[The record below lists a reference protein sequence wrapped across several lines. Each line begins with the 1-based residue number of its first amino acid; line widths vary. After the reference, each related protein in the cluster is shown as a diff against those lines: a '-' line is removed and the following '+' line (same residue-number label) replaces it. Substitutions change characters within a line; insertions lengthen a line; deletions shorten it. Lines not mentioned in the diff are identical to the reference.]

1 MSGRRAIV
9 GAGLVIAALVAVVLW
24 RSHGRDEHARPDTKA
39 ASEPAAP
46 VSAAPPVAAPPTV
59 PTPEGANVGEVPS
72 EAERPQPVPLPESA
86 KPPPLDG
93 KHSEPAPPQKA
104 FSHDDIIAKRE
115 ADLKLLDDTK
125 ARLES
130 DLATAR
136 TAHDETAVHDLEIRI
151 ARLGDLRKKRSAELD
166 QLRAGGSG
174 QP

>member
-9 GAGLVIAALVAVVLW
+9 GAGLVIAVVVAVVLW
-24 RSHGRDEHARPDTKA
+24 RSDGRDEHARPDTQA

-46 VSAAPPVAAPPTV
+46 VSAAPPAPAPPTV
-59 PTPEGANVGEVPS
+59 PTPQGAKVGEVPG
-72 EAERPQPVPLPESA
+72 EPARPQPVPLPESA

-104 FSHDDIIAKRE
+104 FSHDDIITKRE
-115 ADLKLLDDTK
+115 ADLKMLDDTK

-130 DLATAR
+130 DLAAAR
-136 TAHDETAVHDLEIRI
+136 TAHDEATVHALEVRI
-151 ARLGDLRKKRSAELD
+151 ARIGEVRKKRSAELD

>member
-24 RSHGRDEHARPDTKA
+24 RSHGRNEHARPDTQA

-46 VSAAPPVAAPPTV
+46 VSAAPQAPAPPTA
-59 PTPEGANVGEVPS
+59 PTPEGANVGEVPG
-72 EAERPQPVPLPESA
+72 ETERPQPMPLPAGAS
-86 KPPPLDG
+86 PPPLDG

-104 FSHDDIIAKRE
+104 FTPAETIAKRE

-136 TAHDETAVHDLEIRI
+136 TAHDEATVHALEVRI
-151 ARLGDLRKKRSAELD
+151 ARIGEVRKKRSAELD

>member
-24 RSHGRDEHARPDTKA
+24 RSHGRNEHARPDTQA

-46 VSAAPPVAAPPTV
+46 VSATPHAPAPPTA
-59 PTPEGANVGEVPS
+59 PTPEGANVGEV
-72 EAERPQPVPLPESA
+72 ARPQPVPLPESA

-104 FSHDDIIAKRE
+104 FSHADIITKRE
-115 ADLKLLDDTK
+115 ADLKMLDDTK
-125 ARLES
+125 VRLES
-130 DLATAR
+130 DLAAAR
-136 TAHDETAVHDLEIRI
+136 TAHDESAAHDLEIRI
-151 ARLGDLRKKRSAELD
+151 ARLGELRKKRSAELD